1 MTTEIVK
8 VLLVEDDEDDYLITR
23 NLLRMVETPR
33 FVLDWV
39 QTYDA
44 GLAAL
49 TKNQHDV
56 CMLDYGLGACT
67 GLNLLREAMAGGC
80 RVPIIM
86 LTGQEDHTVD
96 VEATQIGATD
106 YLVKGHVNAVLLE
119 RALRYALERKRTEQ
133 AMARQR
139 ADFLA
144 MLTHDIKNPLS
155 VILGYT
161 DLLIDDLNDGD
172 TKSLSNIL
180 ERLKSNALTV
190 HSLVTNYLDLSMIEA
205 GHITLSKRTVDL
217 NALLRK
223 IGQQYD
229 AVAHLRHLHFDFALQ
244 QELPPIEGDVIA
256 LERVFANLVYNALK
270 FTPASGHI
278 TLRSEVRHGMVIA
291 AVADNGPGIA
301 RTEIPRL
308 FEQHKKM
315 RAETQREGTGLGLC
329 IVKALVEAH
338 GGHVEVESTLGDGS
352 CFSVL
357 LPVAGITHPV
367 SVTSTETRISS

>member
-1 MTTEIVK
+1 MGTEIIK

-23 NLLRMVETPR
+23 NLLRAVEGPT

-39 QTYDA
+39 KTYEA
-44 GLAAL
+44 GLEAL

-56 CMLDYGLGACT
+56 CMLDYGLDAST
-67 GLNLLREAMAGGC
+67 GLELLREAMADGC
-80 RVPIIM
+80 KIPIIF
-86 LTGQEDHTVD
+86 LTGQEDYAVD
-96 VEATQIGATD
+96 VEATQSGATD
-106 YLVKGHVNAVLLE
+106 YLVKGHVNAILLE

-139 ADFLA
+139 AAFLA

-161 DLLIDDLNDGD
+161 DLLIDEASDGTIQDLYE
-172 TKSLSNIL
+172 IL

-205 GHITLSKRTVDL
+205 GHVSLSKRTLDL

-223 IGQQYD
+223 VGQQYD
-229 AVAHLRHLHFDFALQ
+229 AEAHLRHQRFDFALQ
-244 QELPPIEGDVIA
+244 EGLPPIEADAIA

-270 FTPASGHI
+270 FTPASGRI
-278 TLRSEVRHGMVIA
+278 TLGSEVRQGMVMA
-291 AVADNGPGIA
+291 TVSDTGPGIA
-301 RTEIPRL
+301 QIEIPRL
-308 FEQHKKM
+308 FEHHKNMK
-315 RAETQREGTGLGLC
+315 AETQREGTGLGLC

-338 GGHVEVESTLGDGS
+338 GGRVEVESTLGQGS

-357 LPVAGITHPV
+357 LPAAGLSHPV
-367 SVTSTETRISS
+367 SVASIETRIPS

>member
-1 MTTEIVK
+1 MCIR
-8 VLLVEDDEDDYLITR
+8 DR
-23 NLLRMVETPR
+23 
-33 FVLDWV
+33 
-39 QTYDA
+39 
-44 GLAAL
+44 
-49 TKNQHDV
+49 
-56 CMLDYGLGACT
+56 
-67 GLNLLREAMAGGC
+67 
-80 RVPIIM
+80 
-86 LTGQEDHTVD
+86 
-96 VEATQIGATD
+96 
-106 YLVKGHVNAVLLE
+106 LE
-119 RALRYALERKRTEQ
+119 RALRYTLERKRTEQ

-161 DLLIDDLNDGD
+161 DLLLDDLNDGD
-172 TKSLSNIL
+172 TKSLSDIL
-180 ERLKSNALTV
+180 ERLKSNVLTV

-205 GHITLSKRTVDL
+205 GHISLSKRAVDL
-217 NALLRK
+217 NVLLRK

-229 AVAHLRHLHFDFALQ
+229 AIARLRHLRFDFALQ
-244 QELPPIEGDVIA
+244 ESLPPIEGDVIA

-270 FTPASGHI
+270 FTPASGQI

-301 RTEIPRL
+301 QTEIPRL
-308 FEQHKKM
+308 FERHKRM

-338 GGHVEVESTLGDGS
+338 GGRVEVESTLGNGI

-357 LPVAGITHPV
+357 LPLAGIPHPV
-367 SVTSTETRISS
+367 SVASAETRIPT